1 MTNKIQLFPSGIP
14 LVDFAWGGLYRAGT
28 YFLIGPR
35 KSGRTLLALQYALEC
50 AQRRE
55 VCLFFTTMRP
65 KDLLIHAA
73 SIDFDLQHYMN
84 QNLIIVVRVTPP
96 EDLQEVD
103 DPDTHLA
110 EYIKD
115 IVPVVKQ
122 YNPNKIVFDELTPFI
137 GFKDLKFLKNIFL
150 HTIDGIENT
159 EITSLYV
166 LAEPANPASQNIID
180 TLIDCSTG
188 IIGLQKKADVV
199 NKYHSGIMT
208 ITPNVGHTEG
218 KFSANYYIEPYKGI
232 SVDYR
237 PSERERIKPEL
248 FTYAAEP
255 KYESFADI
263 NMEDDAITLSNV
275 YSLQDFELIINNQIA
290 LFQITGQEFALV
302 SIRLDQY
309 AERKGML
316 TLNQLR
322 NAIRLSTDKKDK
334 ICTIGSKIFVLITK
348 PKDNVVAN
356 LVTKIKSNLPNDD
369 PNFFQA
375 ISTHISVYA
384 VTVNKD
390 IKNAEGMIA
399 QILKDTAARDE
410 KPHRF

>member
-1 MTNKIQLFPSGIP
+1 MTKKIQLYPSGIP
-14 LVDFAWGGLYRAGT
+14 LVDLAWGGLYRSGT
-28 YFLIGPR
+28 YFLIGSR

-73 SIDFDLQHYMN
+73 SIDFDLQDYMN

-96 EDLQEVD
+96 EDLQEVE
-103 DPDTHLA
+103 DPDAYLA

-115 IVPVVKQ
+115 IVPVVEQ
-122 YNPNKIVFDELTPFI
+122 YNPNKIVFDELTHFI
-137 GFKDLKFLKNIFL
+137 GFKDLKFLKDTFL
-150 HTIDGIENT
+150 QTIEGIEDAG
-159 EITSLYV
+159 ITSLYI

-180 TLIDCSTG
+180 TLMDCSTG
-188 IIGLQKKADVV
+188 IIGLQKKAEVV

-232 SVDYR
+232 LVDYT
-237 PSERERIKPEL
+237 PSEPERIKPE
-248 FTYAAEP
+248 FIVPTAEQ

-263 NMEDDAITLSNV
+263 KMEDDAITLSNV
-275 YSLQDFELIINNQIA
+275 YTLRDFELIINNQIA
-290 LFQITGQEFALV
+290 LYQITKQEFALV
-302 SIRLDQY
+302 SIRLDEY

-334 ICTIGSKIFVLITK
+334 ICTIGSKIFVLITR

-356 LVTKIKSNLPNDD
+356 LVTKIKSNLPDDD
-369 PNFFQA
+369 PEFFNA
-375 ISTHISVYA
+375 ISPHIAVYA

-390 IKNAEGMIA
+390 VKNAEGMIA
-399 QILKDTAARDE
+399 QILKDTTVQDE
-410 KPHRF
+410 KPSRF